1 MNYSYAMHGSALFLH
16 LISEFL
22 YNKGIKILATFFIV
36 AKMLVYLVLI
46 LLIQSRIDFVDCA
59 LETNKSQVM
68 AWLTFEVSIFYL
80 NLTS

>member
-1 MNYSYAMHGSALFLH
+1 
-16 LISEFL
+16 
-22 YNKGIKILATFFIV
+22 
-36 AKMLVYLVLI
+36 
-46 LLIQSRIDFVDCA
+46 LIQSRIDFVDCA